1 MKKTFKK
8 IAASVMAVATLVM
21 SLTIVSVNA
30 ANVAGLEGTAFNFKM
45 GRGLKNTKNLTKSN
59 DLSYAM
65 IDIHQSNLSST
76 ATMNFCMKNSSGTA
90 ISPSKT
96 RTNNVYFELTYY
108 STPANKS
115 TVTLQGLAGYYEV
128 YANGGVIA

>member
-1 MKKTFKK
+1 
-8 IAASVMAVATLVM
+8 
-21 SLTIVSVNA
+21 
-30 ANVAGLEGTAFNFKM
+30 M

-76 ATMNFCMKNSSGTA
+76 ATMNFFILNSSGTA

>member
-1 MKKTFKK
+1 
-8 IAASVMAVATLVM
+8 
-21 SLTIVSVNA
+21 
-30 ANVAGLEGTAFNFKM
+30 
-45 GRGLKNTKNLTKSN
+45 
-59 DLSYAM
+59 
-65 IDIHQSNLSST
+65 
-76 ATMNFCMKNSSGTA
+76 MKNSSGTA